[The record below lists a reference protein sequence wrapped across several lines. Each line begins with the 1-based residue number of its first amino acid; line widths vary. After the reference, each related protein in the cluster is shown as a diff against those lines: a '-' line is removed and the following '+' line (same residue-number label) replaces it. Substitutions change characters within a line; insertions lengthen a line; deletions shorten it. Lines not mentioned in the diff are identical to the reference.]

1 MDQEELER
9 EFEEEKANLKVKFI
23 LITIFVAIVVAV
35 IASEVTMMYYT
46 NKYGDLNK
54 IEKGTVVAEN
64 KREKNIDVIAE
75 TLTSFREVIDREFI
89 GEIDENKVLD
99 ETIKGYVNG
108 LGDEYSEYLT
118 VEDWEE
124 FQTVALG
131 NYVGIGIYMSTDKND
146 NVVVVEPIKE
156 SPAEKVG
163 IKAGDV
169 IVGVND
175 ESVIGAGSEYV
186 SNKIKGEEGTKV
198 KVTIERNGEYLDFD
212 IERKAIKVYH
222 VETEMLEN
230 NIGYISLAT
239 FDEGCAE
246 EFKKEYL
253 ELKNK
258 GAKKIIVDLRNN
270 TGGLVEEALSL
281 LDLFLPKNTT
291 TLVTVDS
298 KGNKDYSKTKD
309 PQLITEDV
317 VVLVNEYSA
326 SASEIVAGAL
336 KDHQRAQVVG
346 TKTYGKGVIQQILTL
361 TDGSGIKLTIEEY
374 FTPNKN
380 KINEVG
386 IEPDEVIELPESV
399 KNPLLLERKDDTQ
412 LNKAIEILKN
422 K

>member
-9 EFEEEKANLKVKFI
+9 EFEEEKANLKVRFI

-46 NKYGDLNK
+46 NRYGDLNK

-346 TKTYGKGVIQQILTL
+346 TKTYGKGVIQSVFMLE
-361 TDGSGIKLTIEEY
+361 DGSALKLTVEEY
-374 FTPNKN
+374 FTPKEV
-380 KINEVG
+380 KINKVG
-386 IEPDEVIELPESV
+386 IEPNYTVELDIE
-399 KNPLLLERKDDTQ
+399 NQIDTQ
-412 LNKAIEILKN
+412 LNKAKELLK
-422 K
+422 

>member
-46 NKYGDLNK
+46 NRYGDLNK

-336 KDHQRAQVVG
+336 KDHERAQVVG
-346 TKTYGKGVIQQILTL
+346 TKTYGKGVIQSVFMLE
-361 TDGSGIKLTIEEY
+361 DGSALKLTVEEY
-374 FTPNKN
+374 FTPKEV
-380 KINEVG
+380 KINKVG
-386 IEPDEVIELPESV
+386 IEPNHTVELDIE
-399 KNPLLLERKDDTQ
+399 NQIDTQ
-412 LNKAIEILKN
+412 LNKAKELLK
-422 K
+422 

>member
-1 MDQEELER
+1 M
-9 EFEEEKANLKVKFI
+9 
-23 LITIFVAIVVAV
+23 
-35 IASEVTMMYYT
+35 
-46 NKYGDLNK
+46 
-54 IEKGTVVAEN
+54 
-64 KREKNIDVIAE
+64 
-75 TLTSFREVIDREFI
+75 
-89 GEIDENKVLD
+89 
-99 ETIKGYVNG
+99 
-108 LGDEYSEYLT
+108 
-118 VEDWEE
+118 
-124 FQTVALG
+124 
-131 NYVGIGIYMSTDKND
+131 
-146 NVVVVEPIKE
+146 
-156 SPAEKVG
+156 
-163 IKAGDV
+163 
-169 IVGVND
+169 
-175 ESVIGAGSEYV
+175 IGAGSEYV

-346 TKTYGKGVIQQILTL
+346 TKTYGKGVIQSVFMLE
-361 TDGSGIKLTIEEY
+361 DGSALKLTVEEY
-374 FTPNKN
+374 FTPKEV
-380 KINEVG
+380 KINKVG
-386 IEPDEVIELPESV
+386 IEPNHTVELDIE
-399 KNPLLLERKDDTQ
+399 NQIDTQ
-412 LNKAIEILKN
+412 LNKAKELLK
-422 K
+422 

>member
-46 NKYGDLNK
+46 NRYGDLNK

-281 LDLFLPKNTT
+281 LDLFLLKNTT

-346 TKTYGKGVIQQILTL
+346 TKTYGKGVIQSVFMLE
-361 TDGSGIKLTIEEY
+361 DGSALKLTVEEY
-374 FTPNKN
+374 FTPKEV
-380 KINEVG
+380 KINKVG
-386 IEPDEVIELPESV
+386 IEPNYTVELDIE
-399 KNPLLLERKDDTQ
+399 NQIDTQ
-412 LNKAIEILKN
+412 LNKAKELLK
-422 K
+422 

>member
-46 NKYGDLNK
+46 NRYGDLNK

-346 TKTYGKGVIQQILTL
+346 TKTYGKGVIQSVFMLE
-361 TDGSGIKLTIEEY
+361 DGSALKLTVEEY
-374 FTPNKN
+374 FTPKEV
-380 KINEVG
+380 KINKVG
-386 IEPDEVIELPESV
+386 IEPNYTVELDIE
-399 KNPLLLERKDDTQ
+399 NQIDTQ
-412 LNKAIEILKN
+412 LNKAKELLK
-422 K
+422 